1 MFLIKDRRVG
11 MDYYVFTQLDPRTNG
26 YRGAVIENVSL
37 DYDMNA
43 IHRWPDGEPRPAPRL
58 GRDPKNPVNYRV
70 FKFPHELEAAGF
82 EFIDYNT
89 PLVAYS
95 WLDYKRQYPRLA
107 EVVETIGED
116 EWSAQLDEIDEVTKL
131 LRQKDTEPEPPVGS
145 DRDKIA
151 EWVAKRHLGADGSIR
166 QVVYLPTGAPTN
178 EIRLIEVNERLP
190 PGDGLLE
197 PLDFGIEIAGR
208 AIKVFVA
215 DVTKAQLEK
224 LKADPSFLPKGWA
237 WGGERVWGLR
247 A

>member
-1 MFLIKDRRVG
+1 MYLAKDHRYG
-11 MDYYVFTQLDPRTNG
+11 MDYFVFSRTDPRKDG
-26 YRGAVIENVSL
+26 YAGKVIENVTL
-37 DYDMNA
+37 DFHAD
-43 IHRWPDGEPRPAPRL
+43 IDIWPDGQPTPEPQL
-58 GRDPKNPVNYRV
+58 GRDPTNRTHYKV
-70 FKFPHELEAAGF
+70 FKSPHELQDAGF
-82 EFIDYNT
+82 EFVTPNT
-89 PLVAYS
+89 PVEVYS
-95 WLDYKRQYPRLA
+95 WRAYRRMFPVPKDLA
-107 EVVETIGED
+107 ESLGQD
-116 EWSAQLDEIDEVTKL
+116 EWSQYLDEIDEATKL

-151 EWVAKRHLGADGSIR
+151 EWVAKRHLGTDGSIR
-166 QVVYLPTGAPTN
+166 QVVYLPSGAPAN
-178 EIRLIEVNERLP
+178 EIRLLEVNERIARSEEVP
-190 PGDGLLE
+190 E

>member
-1 MFLIKDRRVG
+1 MFLTKDRRMG
-11 MDYYVFTQLDPRTNG
+11 MDYYVFTQLDPRTEG
-26 YRGAVIENVSL
+26 YRGVVSENVSL

-43 IHRWPDGEPRPAPRL
+43 IHQWPHGEARPAPRL
-58 GRDPKNPVNYRV
+58 GRDPKSPLHYRV
-70 FKFPHELEAAGF
+70 FKFPHELEEAGY

-95 WLDYKRQYPRLA
+95 WLDYKRQYPRLS
-107 EVVETIGED
+107 EVADRIGED
-116 EWSAQLDEIDEVTKL
+116 EWSAELDEIDEATKL
-131 LRQKDTEPEPPVGS
+131 FRQKDIESEPPAGS

-151 EWVAKRHLGADGSIR
+151 EWVAKRHLGTDGSIR
-166 QVVYLPTGAPTN
+166 QVVYLPSGAPAN
-178 EIRLIEVNERLP
+178 EIRLLEVNERFARDEEVP
-190 PGDGLLE
+190 E

-224 LKADPSFLPKGWA
+224 LKADPTTLPKGWA